1 MPWMKKWMNLVTA
14 SLVFAR
20 LIELLFTGVEQESVV
35 VTAFVLLVAASS
47 REVAPSSISFP
58 DLDPGG
64 GVTPYIQMIG
74 MIVIFFRGCNRRF
87 SIF

>member
-1 MPWMKKWMNLVTA
+1 MPWMKKWMNLVTT

-20 LIELLFTGVEQESVV
+20 LIELLCTGVEQESVV

-47 REVAPSSISFP
+47 GEAAPSSISFP
-58 DLDPGG
+58 DLDRG
-64 GVTPYIQMIG
+64 GVTLYIQMIG
-74 MIVIFFRGCNRRF
+74 MIVIFFRGCNRRV